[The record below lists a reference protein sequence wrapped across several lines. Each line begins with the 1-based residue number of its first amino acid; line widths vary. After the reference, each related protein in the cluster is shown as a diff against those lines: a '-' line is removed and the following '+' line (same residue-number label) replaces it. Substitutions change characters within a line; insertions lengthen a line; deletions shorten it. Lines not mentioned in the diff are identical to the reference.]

1 MQQIGY
7 GKRFKSNF
15 FFEKKRKDLEDLY
28 WPLEITHEVVNNLSV
43 RKVKAEGRGHC
54 TGTL

>member
-1 MQQIGY
+1 MV
-7 GKRFKSNF
+7 KDSKATF